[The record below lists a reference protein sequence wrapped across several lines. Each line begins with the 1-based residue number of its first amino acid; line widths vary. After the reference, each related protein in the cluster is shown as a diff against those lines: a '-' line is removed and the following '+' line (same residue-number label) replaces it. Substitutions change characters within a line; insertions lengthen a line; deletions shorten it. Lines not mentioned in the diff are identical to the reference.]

1 MTETTSQ
8 ITKDVRHVLL
18 SRSLRVTNDRC
29 NVVDCVVSR
38 GKNCNRKQIVSEN
51 KAYVYQSGETPE
63 VGDLVQCVTGLS
75 NLIVPGQQYFI
86 DELRGEFGLV
96 GLKGLRE
103 GEPLRGFCAG
113 RFRLIS
119 REQQDRKTVQEN
131 RDAVLAE
138 ACKGLEKL
146 CHVARG
152 DAEANGW
159 WTSPRSEA
167 ELIALMHSELS
178 EALECDRNKEPQLY
192 FDEKGKPLGKL
203 SEYADVVIRICDAV
217 GAEHAA
223 AFSEA
228 IRKKVLY
235 NRTRGFKHGG
245 KAF

>member
-1 MTETTSQ
+1 MVVRCTTKNSHRFQPARESTIKEITSQ

-29 NVVDCVVSR
+29 HVVDCVVSR
-38 GKNCNRKQIVSEN
+38 GKNCNRKQVMIE
-51 KAYVYQSGETPE
+51 A
-63 VGDLVQCVTGLS
+63 
-75 NLIVPGQQYFI
+75 
-86 DELRGEFGLV
+86 
-96 GLKGLRE
+96 
-103 GEPLRGFCAG
+103 
-113 RFRLIS
+113 
-119 REQQDRKTVQEN
+119 VQEN
-131 RDAVLAE
+131 QNAGLIE
-138 ACKGLEKL
+138 ACTGLEKL

-159 WTSPRSEA
+159 WTNPRSEA

>member
-1 MTETTSQ
+1 M
-8 ITKDVRHVLL
+8 
-18 SRSLRVTNDRC
+18 
-29 NVVDCVVSR
+29 
-38 GKNCNRKQIVSEN
+38 SEN
-51 KAYVYQSGETPE
+51 NAFVYQSGETPE
-63 VGDLVQCVTGLS
+63 VGDLVQCVLGL
-75 NLIVPGQQYFI
+75 NDLVVDGQQYCI
-86 DELRGEFGLV
+86 DEVRGFGLV
-96 GLKGLRE
+96 GLKGLLE
-103 GEPLRGFCAG
+103 GDPLRGFCTS
-113 RFRLIS
+113 RFILIS
-119 REQQDRKTVQEN
+119 RKQQDGETVQEN
-131 RDAVLAE
+131 QDAGLIE
-138 ACKGLEKL
+138 ACTGLEKL

-159 WTSPRSEA
+159 WTNPRSEA

>member
-1 MTETTSQ
+1 
-8 ITKDVRHVLL
+8 
-18 SRSLRVTNDRC
+18 
-29 NVVDCVVSR
+29 
-38 GKNCNRKQIVSEN
+38 VSEKN
-51 KAYVYQSGETPE
+51 AYVYQSGEKSE

-103 GEPLRGFCAG
+103 GEPLRGFCVG

-131 RDAVLAE
+131 QDAVLAE
-138 ACKGLEKL
+138 ACKGLETL
-146 CHVARG
+146 CRTTRG
-152 DAEANGW
+152 DMVANGW
-159 WTSPRSEA
+159 WNESRTEA

-178 EALECDRNKEPQLY
+178 EALECERNKEPQLY

-203 SEYADVVIRICDAV
+203 SEYADVLIRIFDAV
-217 GAEHAA
+217 GPEQAV

-228 IRKKVLY
+228 VHKKMLY
-235 NRTRGFKHGG
+235 NRTRGFKHGN